1 MQSLTSQV
9 TQGSQEVNVF
19 NQVADGRMMH
29 DPSNVDFDG
38 SSLKTKKPASQFQET
53 SACAIHLPDFHS
65 FFYDLGRIFTEDK
78 PSS

>member
-9 TQGSQEVNVF
+9 TQGSHEVNVF

-38 SSLKTKKPASQFQET
+38 SSLKTKKPASQFLQET

-65 FFYDLGRIFTEDK
+65 FFHD
-78 PSS
+78 